1 MIPCKHRH
9 LFLFLAAILLVL
21 LSFSL
26 ISCSAGVSSDIGES
40 ASKPENGGING
51 GSMTTDKIEDV
62 NDSYGRKVIRN
73 ASVYA
78 ETENYPE
85 AIDKLEASVTELG
98 GYVKS
103 SHVSGNSLQDN
114 YQSKRTATY
123 TFCIP
128 ADRLD
133 DFLDQVDG
141 TLNVTSSQVTE
152 QDITAEYYDLQSR
165 INTLQIEKDRITEML
180 KSAEGVSEMLTI
192 EQRLYD
198 VIEEYEA
205 KQTQMNV
212 YNTNIAYSEVN
223 LTLREVQR
231 YTAQANTS
239 FGQKIVSAFQTS
251 WQDFGR
257 GFMNFIVWLVSA
269 IPTILVITVIVGA
282 IITIVLSSSRHS
294 RKKREAKLHA
304 GNSQE
309 NQEQTQEK
317 K

>member
-9 LFLFLAAILLVL
+9 LIPYLAAILLVL

-26 ISCSAGVSSDIGES
+26 ISCGAKVASDVGES
-40 ASKPENGGING
+40 VSKPENGSING

-62 NDSYGRKVIRN
+62 SDSYGRKVIRN

-85 AIDKLEASVTELG
+85 AVEKLEASVTEFG

-103 SHVSGNSLQDN
+103 SYVSGNSLQDN

-128 ADRLD
+128 SERLD

-141 TLNVTSSQVTE
+141 TLNVTSSQVSE

-165 INTLQIEKDRITEML
+165 INTLQIEKERITEML
-180 KSAEGVSEMLTI
+180 KSADNVSEMLAI

-223 LTLREVQR
+223 LTLREVQS

-239 FGQKIVSAFQTS
+239 FGQKIVSAFRTS
-251 WQDFGR
+251 WQNFGR
-257 GFMNFIVWLVSA
+257 GFMNFVVWLVSA
-269 IPTILVITVIVGA
+269 IPTILVMVVIVGA
-282 IITIVLSSSRHS
+282 IITIVLSSSRHT
-294 RKKREAKLHA
+294 RKKREANLRA
-304 GNSQE
+304 GNPQE